1 MRPPLSFRM
10 AYNILY
16 GRFTME
22 IKLKDNERIED
33 LQCKGLKII
42 QNKKW
47 FCFGMDAVLLTNY
60 CDIRNNSKIVD
71 LGTGTGIIPI
81 LLSGKRN
88 YSKAYGIEIQPEVAE
103 MAERRVKLN
112 SLQEKIEILN
122 IDLKDTLKYLDAGSF
137 DAVISNPPYKL
148 NNSGI
153 INPEDKKAISRHE
166 IKCTLEDV
174 ISTASHLLKQY
185 GRFYMV
191 HRPDRLADIICL
203 LRKYRLEPKQIRF
216 VHPKVKAKPNM
227 VLIRASKNGNPEL
240 KFDPPLYIYDDE
252 GNYTEDVH
260 EIYGLENCQLY
271 SCHCYE

>member
-1 MRPPLSFRM
+1 
-10 AYNILY
+10 
-16 GRFTME
+16 ME
-22 IKLKDNERIED
+22 IMLKENEKIED
-33 LQCKGLKII
+33 LQCNGLKII

-60 CDIRNNSKIVD
+60 CDIKINSKIVD

-88 YSKAYGIEIQPEVAE
+88 YSKAYGIEIQKEVAE
-103 MAERRVKLN
+103 MAARSVRLN
-112 SLQEKIEILN
+112 DLEDKIEIMN
-122 IDLKDTLKYLDAGSF
+122 IDLKNCTEYLKTNFF
-137 DAVISNPPYKL
+137 DAVISNPPYKI

-153 INPEDKKAISRHE
+153 VNPNDKKAISRHE

-174 ISTASHLLKQY
+174 ISTAASLLKQY

-216 VHPKVKAKPNM
+216 VHSKVKDKPNM
-227 VLIRASKNGNPEL
+227 VLIRASKYGNPEL
-240 KFDPPLYIYDDE
+240 KFDAPLYIYNED
-252 GNYTEDVH
+252 GVYTEDIYK
-260 EIYGLENCQLY
+260 IYGME
-271 SCHCYE
+271 

>member
-1 MRPPLSFRM
+1 M
-10 AYNILY
+10 NIL
-16 GRFTME
+16 
-22 IKLKDNERIED
+22 LNENEKIED

-60 CDIRNNSKIVD
+60 CDIKKNSKIVD

-81 LLSGKRN
+81 LLSGKKD
-88 YSKAYGIEIQPEVAE
+88 YIKAYGIEIQKEVAE
-103 MAERRVKLN
+103 MAERSVKLN
-112 SLQEKIEILN
+112 NLGEKIEILN
-122 IDLKDTLKYLDAGSF
+122 IDLKEASEHLQPNSF

-153 INPEDKKAISRHE
+153 VNPEDKKAISRHE
-166 IKCTLEDV
+166 IKCSLEDV
-174 ISTASHLLKQY
+174 VKTAALLLKQY

-191 HRPDRLADIICL
+191 HRPDRLVDIICL

-216 VHPKVKAKPNM
+216 VHPKASSKPNM

-240 KFDPPLYIYDDE
+240 KFDPPLYIYGQD
-252 GNYTEDVH
+252 GKYTNDVY
-260 EIYGLENCQLY
+260 EIYGMEP
-271 SCHCYE
+271 

>member
-1 MRPPLSFRM
+1 MKGKVM
-10 AYNILY
+10 DIL
-16 GRFTME
+16 
-22 IKLKDNERIED
+22 LNEGEKIED
-33 LQCKGLKII
+33 LQCEGLKII

-47 FCFGMDAVLLTNY
+47 FCFGMDAVLLANY
-60 CDIRNNSKIVD
+60 CDIKNNSKIVD

-81 LLSGKRN
+81 LLSGKKD
-88 YSKAYGIEIQPEVAE
+88 YSKAYALEIQEEVAE
-103 MAERRVKLN
+103 TAKRSVELN
-112 SLQEKIEILN
+112 NLQEKIEILN
-122 IDLKDTLKYLDAGSF
+122 IDLKDAEKYLETNSF

-153 INPEDKKAISRHE
+153 INPSDKKAISRHE

-174 ISTASHLLKQY
+174 IKTAAILLKQY

-216 VHPKVKAKPNM
+216 VHPKASAKPNM

-252 GNYTEDVH
+252 GKYTKDVY
-260 EIYGLENCQLY
+260 EIYGMENKQ
-271 SCHCYE
+271 EE

>member
-1 MRPPLSFRM
+1 MDL
-10 AYNILY
+10 
-16 GRFTME
+16 T
-22 IKLKDNERIED
+22 LKENEKIED

-60 CDIRNNSKIVD
+60 CDIKNNSKIVD

-88 YSKAYGIEIQPEVAE
+88 YSKAYGIEIQDEVAE
-103 MAERRVKLN
+103 MAGRSVELNKL
-112 SLQEKIEILN
+112 QDKIEILN
-122 IDLKDTLKYLDAGSF
+122 IDLKDVLDYLEPNSF

-148 NNSGI
+148 NRTGI
-153 INPEDKKAISRHE
+153 INPQDKKAISRHE

-174 ISTASHLLKQY
+174 ISRAALLLKQY

-216 VHPKVKAKPNM
+216 VHPKAGAKPNM

-240 KFDPPLYIYDDE
+240 KFDPPLYIYDEE
-252 GNYTEDVH
+252 GNYTRDVH
-260 EIYGLENCQLY
+260 EIYGM
-271 SCHCYE
+271 

>member
-1 MRPPLSFRM
+1 
-10 AYNILY
+10 
-16 GRFTME
+16 ME
-22 IKLKDNERIED
+22 IVLKENEKIED

-60 CDIRNNSKIVD
+60 CDIKNNSKIVD

-88 YSKAYGIEIQPEVAE
+88 YSKAYGIEIQSEVAE
-103 MAERRVKLN
+103 MAKRSVTLN

-122 IDLKDTLKYLDAGSF
+122 IDLKNTLDYLEANSF

-153 INPEDKKAISRHE
+153 INAEDKKAISRHE
-166 IKCTLEDV
+166 IMCTLEDV
-174 ISTASHLLKQY
+174 ISTASQLLKQY

-203 LRKYRLEPKQIRF
+203 LRKYKLEPKQIRF
-216 VHPKVKAKPNM
+216 VHPRAAAKPNM
-227 VLIRASKNGNPEL
+227 ILIRASKNGNPEL
-240 KFDPPLYIYDDE
+240 KFDAPLYIYDDE
-252 GNYTEDVH
+252 GNYTEDVYKIY
-260 EIYGLENCQLY
+260 EILC
-271 SCHCYE
+271 

>member
-1 MRPPLSFRM
+1 
-10 AYNILY
+10 
-16 GRFTME
+16 ME

-103 MAERRVKLN
+103 MAERSVKLN

-153 INPEDKKAISRHE
+153 INPDDKKAISRHE

>member
-1 MRPPLSFRM
+1 MEV
-10 AYNILY
+10 IL
-16 GRFTME
+16 RE
-22 IKLKDNERIED
+22 NEKIED
-33 LQCKGLKII
+33 LQCNGLKII

-60 CDIRNNSKIVD
+60 CDIKNNSKVVD

-88 YSKAYGIEIQPEVAE
+88 YSKAYGVEIQPEVAE
-103 MAERRVKLN
+103 MAERSVKLN
-112 SLQEKIEILN
+112 NLQGKIEILN
-122 IDLKDTLKYLDAGSF
+122 IDLKSSLDYLEANSF

-148 NNSGI
+148 YNSGI

-166 IKCTLEDV
+166 IKAVLEDV
-174 ISTASHLLKQY
+174 ICIASRLLKQY

-191 HRPDRLADIICL
+191 HRPDRLADIMCL

-216 VHPKVKAKPNM
+216 VHPKAAAKPNM
-227 VLIRASKNGNPEL
+227 ILIRASKNGNPEL

-252 GNYTEDVH
+252 GNYTEDVY
-260 EIYGLENCQLY
+260 EIY
-271 SCHCYE
+271 STS

>member
-1 MRPPLSFRM
+1 
-10 AYNILY
+10 
-16 GRFTME
+16 ME
-22 IKLKDNERIED
+22 ITLKENEKIED

-60 CDIRNNSKIVD
+60 CDIKNNSRIVD

-88 YSKAYGIEIQPEVAE
+88 YSKAYGIEIQAEIAE
-103 MAERRVKLN
+103 MAQRSVKLN

-122 IDLKDTLKYLDAGSF
+122 IDLKQALEYLEADSF

-148 NNSGI
+148 YKSGI
-153 INPEDKKAISRHE
+153 INPDDKKAISRHE
-166 IKCTLEDV
+166 IKCSLEDV
-174 ISTASHLLKQY
+174 ISTASQLLKQY
-185 GRFYMV
+185 GSFYMV
-191 HRPDRLADIICL
+191 HRPDRLADIMCL

-216 VHPKVKAKPNM
+216 VHPKVKAKANM
-227 VLIRASKNGNPEL
+227 ILLRAAKNGNPEL

-252 GNYTEDVH
+252 GNYTEDVY
-260 EIYGLENCQLY
+260 EIYQGRGT
-271 SCHCYE
+271 HP